1 MVCEH
6 PEFSPSQIQQSL
18 NRTEKVFNATYTF
31 WGELKSKGIFHT
43 DTFWYFEPFAW
54 VTQMKKIFSK
64 DIDLRGKVKWQTQ
77 YDSKWGNRTDQGSA
91 CWLTSH
97 DILKNFGLPETSGYK
112 IGAIYLAKE
121 DAAHTKLEYLSENLQ
136 EGITYIDSQ
145 LEKGN
150 PILIGVHHT
159 LNYRGKNGKGG
170 INEGTT
176 DHFIV
181 IVGRGYEN
189 GKKFYIFYEVGTS
202 NRSSGENDNNKL
214 YVYENRIEGSPHYNT
229 KKKYI
234 VSQVRK
240 NKENKL

>member
-1 MVCEH
+1 
-6 PEFSPSQIQQSL
+6 
-18 NRTEKVFNATYTF
+18 
-31 WGELKSKGIFHT
+31 
-43 DTFWYFEPFAW
+43 
-54 VTQMKKIFSK
+54 MKKIFSK

-77 YDSKWGNRTDQGSA
+77 YDSKWGNRTAQGSA

-159 LNYRGKNGKGG
+159 LNYRGKNRKGG

-214 YVYENRIEGSPHYNT
+214 YVYENRIEGSPHYNS

-240 NKENKL
+240 NKENKLWKNIFISF